1 MEELGSSGTANRWP
15 GLMPSTADH
24 CDDDDDGDD
33 GDDGDDDDDGD
44 NGNDCDYDMK
54 IIFNMVIFVVLT
66 PDGLG
71 FRHTIVIMMMM
82 RIILITNM
90 IKSGLLYLFQ
100 I

>member
-33 GDDGDDDDDGD
+33 GDDDDDGD
-44 NGNDCDYDMK
+44 NGNDYDDDCDDDRK

-71 FRHTIVIMMMM
+71 FRHTIA
-82 RIILITNM
+82 
-90 IKSGLLYLFQ
+90 
-100 I
+100 